1 MPAQEYAPM
10 NFLVGYDNSKA
21 TVHALEIA
29 KKYAH
34 AFKAKIFILASTPY
48 GPELEATEYEDTKT
62 ALARLKSEFDAESIA
77 CETHMVTRSLS
88 PGEDLIDFAARHAID
103 KIIIG
108 TKKKS
113 KIGKLLMGSTA
124 QYVILEAE
132 CPVVVVK

>member
-1 MPAQEYAPM
+1 M

-21 TVHALEIA
+21 TINALETA
-29 KKYAH
+29 KKYGL
-34 AFKAKIFILASTPY
+34 AFNAKIHILTSTPY
-48 GPELEATEYEDTKT
+48 GPELETAEYEETKAT
-62 ALARLKSEFDAESIA
+62 LERLKNDFRAEGIA
-77 CETHMVTRSLS
+77 CETHMITRSLS
-88 PGEDLIDFAARHAID
+88 PGEDLIDFAKHHAID

-124 QYVILEAE
+124 QYVVLEAE

>member
-1 MPAQEYAPM
+1 M
-10 NFLVGYDNSKA
+10 NFLVGYDNSKV
-21 TVHALEIA
+21 TPYALEVA

-34 AFKAKIFILASTPY
+34 AFSAKIYILASTPY
-48 GPELEATEYEDTKT
+48 GPELEATEYEETQA
-62 ALARLKSEFDAESIA
+62 ALERLKSEFNAEGID
-77 CETHMVTRSLS
+77 CETRMMTRSLS
-88 PGEDLIDFAARHAID
+88 PGEDIVDFARQNTID

-132 CPVVVVK
+132 CPVVVVKQAG